1 MIIWCYNVSAPLS
14 ATFTQWSRLWSQTV
28 LNTFSATGQRVG
40 RWVTETVW
48 PFHRWATGKS
58 TCGTA
63 TTAGGKENPIYYTG
77 PQSVCLKN
85 SGSLGQEIANQSF
98 CLFCGNCSSKASV
111 SHSCICVRMCAS
123 YKLGTDTRR
132 KEAEVT
138 SASLLPAVCPEL
150 LRSESSSVCR
160 LVTLNEKKT
169 FKLCCGRF
177 SLEAKWH
184 KLTVADS
191 FTVNT
196 WFMTVVLDFGHKNLK
211 ADTHLLRI
219 LFGFG
224 GLFGFLTISSN

>member
-1 MIIWCYNVSAPLS
+1 MQQGSESADE
-14 ATFTQWSRLWSQTV
+14 SRRQFDL
-28 LNTFSATGQRVG
+28 F
-40 RWVTETVW
+40 
-48 PFHRWATGKS
+48 
-58 TCGTA
+58 
-63 TTAGGKENPIYYTG
+63 TAGLLENQPAALPPLQGGRENHIYYTG

-123 YKLGTDTRR
+123 YNLGRDTRR

-160 LVTLNEKKT
+160 FVTLNEKKT

-177 SLEAKWH
+177 PLEAK
-184 KLTVADS
+184 
-191 FTVNT
+191 
-196 WFMTVVLDFGHKNLK
+196 
-211 ADTHLLRI
+211 
-219 LFGFG
+219 
-224 GLFGFLTISSN
+224 